1 MLSSCVFTEVNFMSK
16 YTLDRNGALLRTYS
30 DGHTSKVR
38 QNRVLKC
45 QPLAIRRARLLSDGR
60 KALAMLAD
68 GHKPRHVMMVI
79 PGGRARL
86 YRAMALARES
96 DAQDPLM
103 C

>member
-1 MLSSCVFTEVNFMSK
+1 MPKYMLSKNN
-16 YTLDRNGALLRTYS
+16 TLMYAH
-30 DGHTSKVR
+30 DGKPLVR
-38 QNRVLKC
+38 VPYNRVLKC

-86 YRAMALARES
+86 YRAMALAREF
-96 DAQDPLM
+96 DADNAADPLM